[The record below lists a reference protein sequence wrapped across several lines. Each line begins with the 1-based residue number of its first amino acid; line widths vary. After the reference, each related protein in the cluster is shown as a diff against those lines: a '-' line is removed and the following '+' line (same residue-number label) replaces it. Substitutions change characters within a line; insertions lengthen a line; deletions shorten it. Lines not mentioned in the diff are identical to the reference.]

1 MWIGNWKT
9 GQKIVGLVILMTFF
23 LVGVGYVGYDSTKK
37 ANENM
42 GNMYR
47 DRLLPIKWVN
57 ELRAHNRAIQ
67 ANLLELIWTTE
78 ADRRQ
83 KLLIDTEE
91 RARTIDEVVD
101 NYGKKNLSGY
111 ENDTLAAF
119 KKEMQMHE
127 SNRKIIIKLSMEG
140 KSQEAFSYFQT
151 TKATI
156 DRLNKCLRDLADY
169 NDKLAEETDRQN
181 AKDAALAERI
191 IIITILVAVLLALTL
206 GLFLARLIVNPL
218 RAVLKEVEQVAQGN
232 LAVQQIVVSS
242 QDEVGQLGKAF
253 NKMTDN
259 LRDLIRQVSQTAEQ
273 VAASAQQLRAGAE
286 DATHASDQISGN
298 LQGIVQGAD
307 NSVKQTDSV
316 SATAMQ
322 MSAGV
327 EQVAANAQ
335 SLAGNAQQAAQF
347 AGQGNQEISNTVERM
362 DSLGSTVEGLAQAV
376 TLLGERSQEIGNIVE
391 VITGIAEQTNLL
403 ALNAAIEAARAGEQG
418 RGFAVVAEE
427 VRKLAE
433 QSGQAAQEI
442 AKLIGEIQGETEQ
455 VVLSTERGTKE
466 VKEGI
471 QLVDRAGASFQ
482 EILKSV
488 EEVSNQV
495 QDISA
500 AMQQMAAGTNSLA
513 DGISQVGQDAK
524 VTQGATQEIAAAAQE
539 QNATLEEIASAAN
552 ILANMAEELQLA
564 VGKFKI

>member
-1 MWIGNWKT
+1 MKIGNWKT
-9 GQKIVGLVILMTFF
+9 GQKIVGLVIMMTFF
-23 LVGVGYVGYDSTKK
+23 LVGVGYVGYCSTKK

-42 GNMYR
+42 GKMYR

-67 ANLLELIWTTE
+67 ANLLELIWITE
-78 ADRRQ
+78 ADKRQ

-91 RARTIDEVVD
+91 RAKIIAEVVD
-101 NYGKKNLSGY
+101 NYEKKKLSGY
-111 ENDTLAAF
+111 EADTLAAF

-127 SNRKIIIKLSMEG
+127 SNRTTIIKLSLEG
-140 KSQEAFSYFQT
+140 RSQEAFSYFQT

-156 DRLNKCLRDLADY
+156 DRLNTCLRDLADY
-169 NDKLAEETDRQN
+169 NAKLAEEVDRQN
-181 AKDAALAERI
+181 AKDAVLAERTI
-191 IIITILVAVLLALTL
+191 TITILIAALLSLAL
-206 GLFLARLIVNPL
+206 GLLLSRLIVNPL

-232 LAVQQIVVSS
+232 LAVQEIPFSS

-253 NKMTDN
+253 NKMTVN
-259 LRDLIRQVSQTAEQ
+259 LRGLIRQVSQTAEQ
-273 VAASAQQLRAGAE
+273 LAVSAHQLSAGAE
-286 DATHASDQISGN
+286 AVTQASDQISGN
-298 LQGIVQGAD
+298 LQEIAGGAG
-307 NSVKQTDSV
+307 NSVKQTDEV

-335 SLAGNAQQAAQF
+335 SLAGNAQQAAQS
-347 AGQGNQEISNTVERM
+347 ARQGNQEISATIERI
-362 DSLGSTVEGLAQAV
+362 DSLGSTVEDLAQAV
-376 TLLGERSQEIGNIVE
+376 TLLGDRSQEIGNIVE

-442 AKLIGEIQGETEQ
+442 AKLIGEIQGETDQ
-455 VVLSTERGTKE
+455 VVLSTEKGTRE
-466 VKEGI
+466 IKEGI
-471 QLVDRAGASFQ
+471 QLVDRAGGSFQ
-482 EILKSV
+482 EILQSV

-513 DGISQVGQDAK
+513 DGINQVGQDAK

-539 QNATLEEIASAAN
+539 QNATLEEIASSAN
-552 ILANMAEELQLA
+552 ILANLAQELQSA